1 MAGCRVVKAS
11 MDTSVTNLLNYST
24 QYGEAATTFVA
35 AFKAAI
41 EAMEGDAKDA
51 LVEFFETNIEG
62 LVTKDILVQLR
73 AFQNFSRRMRRI
85 LMMLMLSLRIA
96 SEEMVEAMVA
106 INPPT

>member
-62 LVTKDILVQLR
+62 LVTKDVDAQLANSIR
-73 AFQNFSRRMRRI
+73 GNGGG
-85 LMMLMLSLRIA
+85 
-96 SEEMVEAMVA
+96 
-106 INPPT
+106 NGGN

>member
-62 LVTKDILVQLR
+62 LVTKDIPGAVKG
-73 AFQNFSRRMRRI
+73 
-85 LMMLMLSLRIA
+85 LSETSQGECA
-96 SEEMVEAMVA
+96 EF
-106 INPPT
+106 

>member
-62 LVTKDILVQLR
+62 LVTKDIPGALLYAAR
-73 AFQNFSRRMRRI
+73 SAGSSRFPGRFAGALHRFLFFI
-85 LMMLMLSLRIA
+85 LLFY
-96 SEEMVEAMVA
+96 
-106 INPPT
+106 

>member
-62 LVTKDILVQLR
+62 LVIKGLSELLK
-73 AFQNFSRRMRRI
+73 ANAQNFDDVDAQLANSIRG
-85 LMMLMLSLRIA
+85 
-96 SEEMVEAMVA
+96 
-106 INPPT
+106 NGGGNGGN

>member
-62 LVTKDILVQLR
+62 LVTKDIPGAVKGLSELLK
-73 AFQNFSRRMRRI
+73 ANAQNFDDVDAQLANSIRGNGGGNG
-85 LMMLMLSLRIA
+85 
-96 SEEMVEAMVA
+96 V
-106 INPPT
+106 N

>member
-62 LVTKDILVQLR
+62 LVTKDIPGAVK